1 MSEELEKDQ
10 LGLWE
15 KLSRLYGENSGGPV
29 QDEPEEPEIEAVE
42 NLPSPPPTEQLSPD
56 EPDTVD
62 DPSSPAFPGPMFR
75 LASNLPPESSVR
87 PAPPPTLNALGRVH
101 ETCARCRRSCKQS
114 GLKLNR
120 MLCIGFLP
128 LEE

>member
-1 MSEELEKDQ
+1 MSEELEKNQ

-15 KLSRLYGENSGGPV
+15 KLGRLYGETSGGPS
-29 QDEPEEPEIEAVE
+29 QDEPEEPELEVTE

-62 DPSSPAFPGPMFR
+62 DPASPAFPGPMFR
-75 LASNLPPESSVR
+75 LASNLPESGGR
-87 PAPPPTLNALGRVH
+87 PAPPQALNALGRVH
-101 ETCARCRRSCKQS
+101 ETCTRCRRSCKQS
-114 GLKLNR
+114 GRKLNR

-128 LEE
+128 IED